1 MLNTDTI
8 SGEIISLDDDGS
20 GKISISMNNQS
31 IEKNYTWVMDKETEE
46 LFYKNIYRRV
56 RMGSAKCA

>member
-20 GKISISMNNQS
+20 GKISISMNTKN
-31 IEKNYTWVMDKETEE
+31 EKIIPGLWIKKPYF
-46 LFYKNIYRRV
+46 L
-56 RMGSAKCA
+56 